1 MSVMVCTGVTFVK
14 KISYLVARTIS
25 FETIIK
31 ILMKKVLETL
41 IFKWPFI

>member
-14 KISYLVARTIS
+14 KIFYLVARTIS

-31 ILMKKVLETL
+31 ILMKVLETL